1 MLLALLVLSAELVP
15 AAVLGPHGVG
25 FQVVGARD
33 ASRLLEGAARPVQ
46 IGVWYPAAAAPGT
59 PLAFGDYVA
68 LAAAERTLDSVTP
81 EQARGARDSW
91 KRFLTGNGVA
101 EPALDAWLEAPTHA
115 RSEAAAAAGRF
126 PLVLVA
132 QGNGQTLADQAV
144 LAELVASHGYVVA
157 TSPSQIRLGA
167 SMESE
172 ADVLPNAREQARD
185 LAFVAVRV
193 APLPFVDAHQLAFVG
208 HSFGARSA
216 LLAALQEPR
225 SVALVSLDGGIGAA
239 TAKAWLDA
247 DTGLDPAAARFALL
261 HLYET
266 EDAMMAPDFALFER
280 MRSCAR
286 RLVRVP
292 SLHHRHFS
300 SYGFAAAAI
309 PDLKD
314 ADAGTV
320 SGIQTLAAQ
329 AIAFLDAAFGRPAAV
344 SLAAEPLPGVTWSPD
359 TATRRAVPGP
369 VSRLRVDDGGASDR
383 TPVVFVHGN
392 GASLTHW
399 SEALVHVRASRR
411 AVALD
416 LRGNGESQPV
426 REARFG
432 VGDVAEDVGA
442 VADALGLR
450 RFVLVGH
457 SYGGS
462 VVGAY
467 AAAHPE
473 RVAGLLLV
481 DPAGDVTQA
490 PADALDRYV
499 TRLKSADYARVSR
512 AALQASLAGA
522 KPETSLRVLAA
533 LAAAS
538 PEAFVGSFE
547 GLRHYDPVAALR
559 GYPGEVFVILQP
571 QRENEAT
578 AVHRLLPALRYATL
592 PGVSHF
598 LMLDD
603 PPAFA
608 RLLDGFLER
617 ADPR

>member
-1 MLLALLVLSAELVP
+1 MLPALLVLTVGLVP
-15 AAVLGPHGVG
+15 EALLGPHSVG
-25 FQVVGARD
+25 FRVLGARD
-33 ASRLLEGAARPVQ
+33 ASRRLEGAARPVQ
-46 IGVWYPAAAAPGT
+46 MGVWYPAKGAPKT

-68 LAAAERTLDSVTP
+68 LAAAERTLAPVTP
-81 EQARGARDSW
+81 ELARGARDAW
-91 KRFLTGNGVA
+91 KRFLTGNGVP
-101 EPALDAWLEAPTHA
+101 EPALDAWLDAPTLA
-115 RSEAAAAAGRF
+115 RSEAAPAPGRF

-132 QGNGQTLADQAV
+132 QGNGQTLADQAL
-144 LAELVASHGYVVA
+144 LAELIASHGFVVA
-157 TSPSQIRLGA
+157 SSPSQIRLGS

-172 ADVLPNAREQARD
+172 ADVLPSAREQARD
-185 LAFVAVRV
+185 LAFAALRV
-193 APLPFVDAHQLAFVG
+193 AALPFVDAHQLAFVG

-225 SVALVSLDGGIGAA
+225 TLALVSLDGGIGAA
-239 TAKAWLDA
+239 TAKTWLDA
-247 DTGLDPAAARFALL
+247 DPGLDPAAARFALL

-266 EDAMMAPDFALFER
+266 EDAVMAPDFALFER
-280 MRSCAR
+280 MRSCSR

-309 PDLKD
+309 PELKD
-314 ADAGTV
+314 ADAGSV
-320 SGIQTLAAQ
+320 GGIQALAAQ
-329 AIAFLDAAFGRPAAV
+329 AIAFLDAAFGRPVAE
-344 SLAAEPLPGVTWSPD
+344 SLAAGLPPGVTWSAD

-399 SEALVHVRASRR
+399 SEALAHVRASRR

-426 REARFG
+426 REARYA
-432 VGDVAEDVGA
+432 VEDVAQDIGA
-442 VADALGLR
+442 VADALGLG

-490 PADALDRYV
+490 PADALDRYLA
-499 TRLKSADYARVSR
+499 RLKSADYARVSR
-512 AALQASLAGA
+512 AALQASLSGA
-522 KPETSLRVLAA
+522 KPETSERVLAA

-538 PEAFVGSFE
+538 PEAFIGCFE
-547 GLRHYDPVAALR
+547 GLRRYDPVAALR
-559 GYPGEVFVILQP
+559 GYPGKAFAILQA

-578 AVHRLLPALRYATL
+578 SVHRLLPALRYATL

-608 RLLDGFLER
+608 RLLDGFLEG